1 MKASSHSKKISFFR
15 GVTIL
20 LFIIVVFWWI
30 ILQLFVESDSDY
42 PSLLWAASYQILALM
57 GAVGGF
63 FISRSWGGIKSLMG
77 KSIIFFSSGLL
88 FQVFGQSAFSF
99 YNLFLKVEIPYP
111 SVADIGFLGSTI
123 CYIIGAFYLAKVIS
137 VHISLKILNRRLQAI
152 VIPAIILIVSYFFFL
167 RGYAFD
173 WSSPLKIFL
182 DLGYPLGD
190 AMYIS
195 LALVTLLL
203 ARNFLGGIMKWPVLV
218 ILFALIA
225 QYIADFNFL
234 YQASNLTWVN
244 GGYGDLLYACSYFI
258 TSLSLLGLG
267 TTFKKIKE
275 S

>member
-1 MKASSHSKKISFFR
+1 MKASFHSKKISFFR